1 MKKLDRWNNLRTLS
15 FLPAATHWP
24 LFGQQADTFLRA
36 LKLGRWAT
44 THTTLTAKI
53 KITKNNFCN
62 TSRHVSNT
70 FFSRV
75 QSLFKCEVNA
85 TLFGSWRVQR
95 NVDTQTR

>member
-1 MKKLDRWNNLRTLS
+1 MKKLDRWNNLRPLP

-53 KITKNNFCN
+53 KT
-62 TSRHVSNT
+62 T
-70 FFSRV
+70 FVTLLDMCLTRSFHGFSLYLKAKLTLR
-75 QSLFKCEVNA
+75 SLVPEEFN
-85 TLFGSWRVQR
+85 GM
-95 NVDTQTR
+95 